1 MVKLVKFPEM
11 VGLGVMYGDTLSSS
25 FTSINNMEPS
35 SKDMFNQ
42 TQASLGELQ
51 ASLATVMGPAVAGS
65 LDQQQLSD
73 RQPGRDKSQVR
84 PAALLERLGFD

>member
-1 MVKLVKFPEM
+1 MVKMIKMVKFPEM
-11 VGLGVMYGDTLSSS
+11 VGLGVTDGDTLRSS

-51 ASLATVMGPAVAGS
+51 ASLATRTALSRSNMTMGIS
-65 LDQQQLSD
+65 
-73 RQPGRDKSQVR
+73 R
-84 PAALLERLGFD
+84 